1 MPYSILHDRVSKRV
15 ALVGNN
21 FILFR
26 NKLINNYLQNSTIN
40 HLLFEQKNRRLKIDS
55 FLNIRF

>member
-40 HLLFEQKNRRLKIDS
+40 HLLFEQKNRRLK
-55 FLNIRF
+55 